1 MHIVV
6 IAESSFLLPASS
18 ASPWLPFSLSKLC
31 FGGGGAHTL
40 GWILEFGC
48 TLGIV
53 GNSFIKLCSDVPI
66 AVSIAA

>member
-1 MHIVV
+1 
-6 IAESSFLLPASS
+6 
-18 ASPWLPFSLSKLC
+18 LC